1 MKRWLVPLAA
11 LGAFTLQFGCTEAP
25 PAPPDTRA
33 ADEKAIRDGEAQWAK
48 EMAAKDAEKNV
59 AHYADDA
66 SLLMPNMAI
75 HTGKDAIRGMFKDM
89 FADKNFAGDF
99 GPIKVDVSKG
109 GDLAYSQGTYTITT
123 TDPKTKKPATEKGKY
138 LTIYRKQ
145 ADGSWKAIED
155 MINADAPA
163 APAKARAAKLPRRRR
178 G

>member
-1 MKRWLVPLAA
+1 MKRWLVRLAA

-99 GPIKVDVSKG
+99 GPIKVEVSKG

-123 TDPKTKKPATEKGKY
+123 TDPKTKRPATEKGKY

-145 ADGSWKAIED
+145 ADGSWRAIED
-155 MINADAPA
+155 MLNADALA
-163 APAKARAAKLPRRRR
+163 APAKVLRIKKRARK
-178 G
+178 

>member
-1 MKRWLVPLAA
+1 MKRWLVRLAA
-11 LGAFTLQFGCTEAP
+11 LGAFMLQFGCTQTP
-25 PAPPDTRA
+25 PPDTRA
-33 ADEKAIRDGEAQWAK
+33 ADEKTIRDGEAQWAK
-48 EMAAKDAEKNV
+48 EMAAKDVEKNV

-75 HTGKDAIRGMFKDM
+75 HNGKGAIRGMFKDM
-89 FADKNFAGDF
+89 FADRNFAGGF
-99 GPIKVDVSKG
+99 EPTKVEVSKG
-109 GDLAYSQGTYTITT
+109 GDLAYSQGTYTMTT
-123 TDPKTKKPATEKGKY
+123 TDPKTKKPVTEKGKS

-163 APAKARAAKLPRRRR
+163 ARAQVRAVKLPRRRR